1 MTFLVPRER
10 GDMSHNTIT
19 TDEHSVID
27 IDLNKVDL
35 LLDVHEKPAFG
46 KGILLSFQHV
56 FAMFGATI
64 LVPLILGMP
73 VSVALFASGIGTLI
87 YQVATQFKVPV
98 YLGSSFAYITAMATA
113 IKGMGGDVSAAQT
126 GIFFVGLIYVLI
138 AGLVGLVGTS
148 WIDKLLPPIVIGP
161 MIIVIGLGLAG
172 SAVINAGF
180 VADSDWRH
188 ILVATVTFLIAAII
202 NTSGRGFIKIIP
214 FLVAIIGGYVVSAFL
229 GLVDFTP
236 IKEAAWFEIPQF
248 YLPFKTGHFQTYK
261 LYFGPEMLAILPIA
275 VVTIAEHIGD
285 HTVLGQITGR
295 QYLKNPGLK
304 YTLIGDGVATA
315 VSALIGGP
323 ANTTYGENTGV
334 IGMTR
339 IASVSVIRNA
349 ALIAIAFSFFGKF
362 TALISTIPN
371 AVLGGMS
378 ILLYGV
384 IASNGLKVLIE
395 SRVDFSQVRNLI
407 IASAMLVL
415 GLGSAVLELG
425 SLTLSGTAL
434 SAIVGVILN
443 LVLPSAHPKQD

>member
-1 MTFLVPRER
+1 
-10 GDMSHNTIT
+10 MSHNTIT

-172 SAVINAGF
+172 SAVTNAGF

-188 ILVATVTFLIAAII
+188 ILVATVTFLVAAII

-214 FLVAIIGGYVVSAFL
+214 FLVAIIGGYVLSAFL